1 MSTKLKTLYAYLIL
15 IVSYAA
21 GTLLISPK
29 QKTLKRYHIS
39 SLHLRVLD
47 LTIIVLYAIIW
58 FCAIYGFYT
67 FRQYYQL
74 IKMTKDGKPLANLT
88 TGIGFLAFWFPVTG
102 VFNTYSNYLVQKH
115 SELASQVSITQNYLS
130 LLIPLI
136 GFIFISVGARGLS
149 DIAKQRPSLIGINV
163 LVALLILIGVLYV
176 YLVSNT
182 HNRLNSTYNLSTLY
196 ILITLVV
203 PYIYMWFMGLL
214 SFYEIFLYRKKVPGI
229 VYRSSW
235 RLSAFGI
242 GALIIISI
250 TIQYL
255 TTVSERLTRLSLNWL
270 LMVVYG
276 LLILLAIAYILI
288 ALGVRN
294 LKRIEEV

>member
-203 PYIYMWFMGLL
+203 PYIYMWFMGL
-214 SFYEIFLYRKKVPGI
+214 
-229 VYRSSW
+229 YRSSW